1 MSSTTNQSTKPAVQT
16 IECPN
21 GMIVAVGETW
31 VFHIPTIG
39 ILRLTHCQLQS
50 LIANELAVRKL
61 NHAREKQ
68 SSTERRDLHA
78 NGGAGD
84 SVQASDT
91 KRGDSEAQGEADPGG
106 GT

>member
-50 LIANELAVRKL
+50 LIANELALRKL
-61 NHAREKQ
+61 GSNNGKKRSQQESYPVQLHDP
-68 SSTERRDLHA
+68 SGPDSDLPES
-78 NGGAGD
+78 G
-84 SVQASDT
+84 
-91 KRGDSEAQGEADPGG
+91 
-106 GT
+106 